1 VKKHT
6 MPLKRVCLQ
15 HTVTKG
21 IFMKYILSLFIS
33 LFFIACSTLEVHYDY
48 DENYQFST
56 VKTFSIVH
64 NVKEGENTLLNDRI
78 TDALKNVLLSKG
90 YTQVSRDNA
99 DLIFVY
105 HYGAKDKVDIQT
117 DYQMVGIRRR
127 GFGGTMI
134 ATTTA
139 YEYTEGTIII
149 DALDT
154 KTNKIVWRS
163 VGTLEVEEK
172 KTPQERK
179 EYVQKIISE
188 VMKDFPSHSIKH

>member
-1 VKKHT
+1 MKKLI
-6 MPLKRVCLQ
+6 MLSKRACSQ
-15 HTVTKG
+15 HTAVKG
-21 IFMKYILSLFIS
+21 FFVKYILSVIVS
-33 LFFIACSTLEVHYDY
+33 LFFIACSTLEVHNDY

-56 VKTFSIVH
+56 AKTFSIVH
-64 NVKEGENTLLNDRI
+64 NIKEGENTLLNDRI
-78 TDALKNVLLSKG
+78 TAALKNVLLSKG

-117 DYQMVGIRRR
+117 DYQMVGIRRY
-127 GFGGTMI
+127 GFGGTMV

-139 YEYTEGTIII
+139 YEYTEGTIVI

-163 VGTLEVEEK
+163 VGTLEVKYK

-188 VMKDFPSHSIKH
+188 VMKDFPNKSR